1 MGHAISRM
9 LMRFAVG
16 AGAAM
21 IAIAGG
27 MVAITFVI
35 IAIYELL
42 QTVMQPWAAALCT
55 AGLAILVSAIV
66 IVIARIVTKF
76 AFTKHPTAAEK
87 SAPLSGSELGILLGK
102 EARAFVEG
110 NSWSTLALISV
121 LGFVLAF
128 SPRLRKL
135 VWKLL

>member
-9 LMRFAVG
+9 LMRLAIG

-42 QTVMQPWAAALCT
+42 ETVMQPWLAALST
-55 AGLAILVSAIV
+55 AGLAVLVAALV
-66 IVIARIVTKF
+66 VVIARIVMQT
-76 AFTKHPTAAEK
+76 AFSKHPVTAK
-87 SAPLSGSELGILLGK
+87 APLNTGELGMLLGK
-102 EARAFVEG
+102 EARAFVEN
-110 NSWSTLALISV
+110 NSWATLGMVAV
-121 LGFVLAF
+121 LGFLFAF
-128 SPRLRKL
+128 SPRLRKI